1 MYTKHHTVMI
11 KKLKHITQICRDL
24 YEEEGASAVFAY
36 MNDYMERSKTGDV
49 KYEHCKECNSETP
62 AWRSICL
69 ICGQPTGP
77 GKQALVDAVIDDLK
91 ENFRFGDYTVLD
103 ELLMMLNNV
112 NLIQALPEEQ
122 WNKFKHLR
130 P

>member
-1 MYTKHHTVMI
+1 
-11 KKLKHITQICRDL
+11 
-24 YEEEGASAVFAY
+24 

-49 KYEHCKECNSETP
+49 KYEHCKECDSETP
-62 AWRSICL
+62 AWRSTCL

-77 GKQALVDAVIDDLK
+77 GKRALVDTVIEQIRTDM
-91 ENFRFGDYTVLD
+91 NAGDETVLD

-112 NLIQALPEEQ
+112 NLIQALPEEE
-122 WNKFKHLR
+122 WDKFKHLR

>member
-1 MYTKHHTVMI
+1 
-11 KKLKHITQICRDL
+11 
-24 YEEEGASAVFAY
+24 

-122 WNKFKHLR
+122 WDKFKHLR

>member
-1 MYTKHHTVMI
+1 MI

-24 YEEEGASAVFAY
+24 YEDEGATAVFAY

-77 GKQALVDAVIDDLK
+77 GRQALVDAVIADLK
-91 ENFRFGDYTVLD
+91 KGFDEGDYTVLN
-103 ELLMMLNNV
+103 ELLMMLRNV
-112 NLIQALPEEQ
+112 NLIHALPEEQ
-122 WNKFKHLR
+122 WEKFNNLK
-130 P
+130 